1 MSQGKLENIQSII
14 EEIIHLFQSGFVE
27 KALVKSEDL
36 IEKEKEV
43 PFLLNL
49 NGIININ
56 LKNWDKAKISLNK
69 AIALDQNYVEAYNNL
84 GIVYNNLGE
93 LEEAIKNFSLSVKIK
108 HDYSNGYNNLGSA
121 YDDLGKSEDAIKNY
135 AKALEFD
142 SKHVEAQKN
151 LIHILTYCTPINKN
165 LNSIITANESLK
177 KIGSILNVKE
187 GVNKLDIAT
196 FFKSSNKAIQD
207 NIKELTFFETQ
218 IYRRNTIDLNCSRH
232 HEIFN
237 NFNIIPKFCFSCFK
251 IQIEPKNILELFKL
265 FLIFDSLK
273 LSKNNTRKCL
283 VELRPNISGT
293 YKGLIYCSSME
304 EVNEILKDITPILK
318 EVIDSKVKITAKRG
332 CSEFSIKHK
341 DYKETN
347 KEGPNFMKYKNE
359 WQEKE
364 KITDLNEAKNR
375 KRKKEFKNSTSGLS
389 ISDVL
394 IMNNWLNYAKEI
406 NDTTYKDISEEM
418 FYSDYIFKTITP
430 QLKQRKKEF
439 SQLQ

>member
-1 MSQGKLENIQSII
+1 MSQGKLKNIQSII

-27 KALVKSEDL
+27 RALVKSENL

-93 LEEAIKNFSLSVKIK
+93 LEKAIKNFSLSIKIK
-108 HDYSNGYNNLGSA
+108 NNYSNGYNNLGSA
-121 YDDLGKSEDAIKNY
+121 YDDLGRSEDAIKNY

-142 SKHVEAQKN
+142 PKHVEAQKN
-151 LIHILTYCTPINKN
+151 LVHILTYCTPINKSS
-165 LNSIITANESLK
+165 NSIINANESLR
-177 KIGSILNVKE
+177 KIGNILNVKE
-187 GVNKLDIAT
+187 GVKKSDIAT

-232 HEIFN
+232 HEVFN

-283 VELRPNISGT
+283 VELRPNIPGT

-304 EVNEILKDITPILK
+304 EVNEILKDITPILR
-318 EVIDSKVKITAKRG
+318 EVIDNKVKITAKRG
-332 CSEFSIKHK
+332 CSEFAEKHK
-341 DYKETN
+341 DYKEIN

-364 KITDLNEAKNR
+364 KIADLNEAKNR
-375 KRKKEFKNSTSGLS
+375 KRKKEFKDSTSGLS

-418 FYSDYIFKTITP
+418 FYSDYIFKTIRP